1 MSGGFR
7 LFLTTRAAR
16 GFHAHPRNRLEQT
29 ALPATT
35 PPGRLKLAPQWLL
48 FAALALAIPIAPLLL
63 TRAAPRLPELGELP
77 AFSLTD
83 QLGRSFGRDDLRGKV
98 WVADFVFTSCS
109 DACPRLTQRMK
120 SLQDRL
126 DPTGRIGL
134 LSISVDPE
142 RDTPGKLRDYGAAF
156 GARDDLWRFLT
167 GSPTEVERTVVKGF
181 KIAMAKVPLAKDA
194 APAAE
199 SDDDLRAQAFDILH
213 GDRLVLVDPRGRI
226 RGYYVAD
233 DDGLRA
239 VLRDAR
245 ALADRG

>member
-1 MSGGFR
+1 MAGESP
-7 LFLTTRAAR
+7 LFLTTIAAR
-16 GFHAHPRNRLEQT
+16 GFHAHPRYRLEQI
-29 ALPATT
+29 APPIAT

-48 FAALALAIPIAPLLL
+48 FAGLALAIPLAPILL

-77 AFSLTD
+77 AFALTD
-83 QLGRSFGRDDLRGKV
+83 QLGRPFGRGDLRGKV

-120 SLQDRL
+120 TLQDRL
-126 DPTGRIGL
+126 DPAGRIGL

-142 RDTPGKLRDYGAAF
+142 RDTPQKLRDYGAAF

-181 KIAMAKVPLAKDA
+181 RIAMAKVPLPKDA
-194 APAAE
+194 VPASE
-199 SDDDLRAQAFDILH
+199 DDLRAQAFDIMH
-213 GDRLVLVDPRGRI
+213 GDRLVLVDAGGRI

-233 DDGLRA
+233 DDGLHA
-239 VLRDAR
+239 ILRDAR
-245 ALADRG
+245 ALAARG